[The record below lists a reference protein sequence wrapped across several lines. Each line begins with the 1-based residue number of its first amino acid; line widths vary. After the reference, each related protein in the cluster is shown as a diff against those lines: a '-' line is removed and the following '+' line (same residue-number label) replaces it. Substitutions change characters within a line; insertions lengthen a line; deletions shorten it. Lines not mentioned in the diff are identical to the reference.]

1 LIPHDR
7 AFQIESGFSFD
18 SSAAHTTSSTRS
30 FRHDAGG
37 AGAADGGAFVASR
50 PSRSD
55 SFVQFLETFRM
66 FDSDELQRT
75 QAPAPRPQHLERAS
89 PMLRLQRA
97 FKGEGGG
104 RAAVDS
110 CSSGD
115 PLDATRLQFC
125 ETLLDRYGS
134 AIHVLHFL
142 MRRGRMSDAV
152 AYWREKGLNG
162 EQFVLGLVEPAREAG
177 ASNDLASAISSV
189 AKPTRDIIGEDS
201 FVLKTPGEY
210 DENLLRAALMGCRH
224 LRKKRALGPL
234 YTLQMAIGDD
244 LRGGISKLAF
254 FRNEDKQSAS
264 KETRE
269 TWLGE
274 AILAIERGLP
284 LLRRLRSKLDRD
296 VFGYLFR
303 ITSSTHSIWCST
315 L

>member
-1 LIPHDR
+1 
-7 AFQIESGFSFD
+7 
-18 SSAAHTTSSTRS
+18 
-30 FRHDAGG
+30 
-37 AGAADGGAFVASR
+37 
-50 PSRSD
+50 
-55 SFVQFLETFRM
+55 M
-66 FDSDELQRT
+66 FDRDELQRT

-97 FKGEGGG
+97 FKGGGDG
-104 RAAVDS
+104 RAATDVKS
-110 CSSGD
+110 TGD

-189 AKPTRDIIGEDS
+189 AKPTRDIIGDDS
-201 FVLKTPGEY
+201 VVLKAPGEY

-224 LRKKRALGPL
+224 LQKKRALGPL

-284 LLRRLRSKLDRD
+284 LLRRLRAKLDRD
-296 VFGYLFR
+296 VFG
-303 ITSSTHSIWCST
+303 
-315 L
+315 